1 MSGRVLQL
9 PGAALALLLT
19 LGGAVPLAHA
29 ADPTPAQPA
38 ATPVGTVIAELKPV
52 DKQSNFVGRIEA
64 PEKVE
69 IRARVKGFVDA
80 VLFKEGDTVAAGAP
94 LYRIEKSE
102 FEAAVEQ
109 AEGARERA
117 KASLEL
123 ATIQRQRAEDL
134 FAKNVG
140 SAVARDQAIAT
151 EAEAKGALR
160 SADANLNT
168 AKINLGYTDITAP
181 IAGRIGRTAVTKG
194 AIVGPDSGVLTTIV
208 SQDPMYVVFP
218 ISQRDYIAAQQSGL
232 SEDLRSIKVRVRFA
246 DGSLYDQVGQIDFVD
261 VSVNR
266 STDTVILRAVIPN
279 PKNILTD
286 GQLVQVALQVGEPQT
301 KVSIPQAALIADQK
315 GLYVFAVEDGKAVV
329 KRVTVGGENGADVVI
344 DSGVKAGD
352 QIVVDGLQM
361 LRPGSPVLAQPA
373 PAIRAE

>member
-1 MSGRVLQL
+1 MNGRGLQL

-19 LGGAVPLAHA
+19 VAGGMPLARA
-29 ADPTPAQPA
+29 ADPAPGQPA
-38 ATPVGTVIAELKPV
+38 ATPVGIVTAELKPI

-102 FEAAVEQ
+102 FEATVEQ

-117 KASLEL
+117 KASLDL

-134 FAKNVG
+134 YAKNVG

-168 AKINLGYTDITAP
+168 ARINLGYTDITAP

-208 SQDPMYVVFP
+208 SQNPMYVVFP

-286 GQLVQVALQVGEPQT
+286 GQLVQVALQVGEPQAQ
-301 KVSIPQAALIADQK
+301 VSIPQAALIADQK

-344 DSGVKAGD
+344 ESGVKAGD

-361 LRPGSPVLAQPA
+361 LRPGTPVLAQPA